1 METEQKVAVS
11 PTRLRTGI
19 ILLFLFWI
27 PFWALV
33 PLLESTLNITSS
45 QGIRNLTIVVMLLQ
59 SALGLAGVVIAGK
72 QVALVM
78 KNTKRKQMPKKV
90 WHIVWTGKID

>member
-1 METEQKVAVS
+1 MKSEHKTVVS
-11 PTRLRTGI
+11 PVRLRVGI

-33 PLLESTLNITSS
+33 PVLESTLNITSS

-78 KNTKRKQMPKKV
+78 KSTKRKQMPKKV